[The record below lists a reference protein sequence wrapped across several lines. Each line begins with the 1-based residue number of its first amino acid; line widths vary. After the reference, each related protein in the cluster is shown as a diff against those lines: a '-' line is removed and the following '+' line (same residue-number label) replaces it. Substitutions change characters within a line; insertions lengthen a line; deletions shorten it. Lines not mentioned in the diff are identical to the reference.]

1 MAKAKKKR
9 TRPAQK
15 QRRQPGREHQ
25 MRPRPQSQMREYRG
39 AGRLTDQV
47 ALITGGDSGIGR
59 AVAIAYAKEG
69 ADVAIVYLD
78 ETRDAKETCREI
90 ERLGRRCIGIR
101 ADISNERACRSVIR
115 RVMREFGRLDI
126 LVNNAAEQHY
136 NTDFAT
142 IETAQ
147 IERTFRTNVFGHFF
161 LTRAALP
168 HLAEGAS
175 IINTTSVTA
184 YRGSADLVDYAAT
197 KGALLAFTRSLAK
210 QLAERGIRVN
220 GVAPG
225 PVWTPLIPA
234 SFPPDKVKS
243 FGTDTPLG
251 RAGQP
256 DEIAPCYV
264 LLASDDG
271 SYITGQVIHPNGGEI
286 VGS

>member
-1 MAKAKKKR
+1 MAAGSEGGFPPQHQDK
-9 TRPAQK
+9 
-15 QRRQPGREHQ
+15 QPGQQTE
-25 MRPRPQSQMREYRG
+25 MRPRPEGEARSYKA
-39 AGRLTDQV
+39 AGKLEGRI

-59 AVAIAYAKEG
+59 AVAVTFAKEG
-69 ADVAIVYLD
+69 ADIAILYKSEDKDAAETARLIAD
-78 ETRDAKETCREI
+78 EGRDHLLIKGDI
-90 ERLGRRCIGIR
+90 
-101 ADISNERACRSVIR
+101 ADESFCNQAVQQVIDR
-115 RVMREFGRLDI
+115 FGALHI